1 MTYYTIIPEEWL
13 SLEQANMD
21 YHSVFNKDGVPF
33 VGERLPDG
41 TIRIQRII
49 STEPNHYL
57 STSLSPGNI
66 IYNPE

>member
-13 SLEQANMD
+13 SYDQSNMD
-21 YHSVFNKDGVPF
+21 YHYVYSKNGVPF

-41 TIRIQRII
+41 SIRVQRII
-49 STEPNHYL
+49 STEPNDYL

-66 IYNPE
+66 IYNLQ

>member
-13 SLEQANMD
+13 SNDQPNMD
-21 YHSVFNKDGVPF
+21 YHYVYNKNGVPF

-41 TIRIQRII
+41 SIRVQRII
-49 STEPNHYL
+49 STEPNDYL

-66 IYNPE
+66 IYNL